1 MLAKIFS
8 LFLSGQI
15 KMCLECGIVQRIF
28 RLRNITKKRKI
39 ITIGVL
45 LDPVLAFLSIVGML
59 PCYQGNKPC
68 KYPYLQ
74 WRQTSGCR
82 GCRCIP
88 CFFGL
93 EVSKSRK
100 YYIMTK
106 YRDTF
111 FIIPAM
117 FLFYFTKYILLNKSR
132 SLALPL
138 FRPVWRLCI
147 SMWPKNTIPKHSQ

>member
-82 GCRCIP
+82 GCRCT
-88 CFFGL
+88 CCLFGL
-93 EVSKSRK
+93 EVLKSIK
-100 YYIMTK
+100 DYIMTK
-106 YRDTF
+106 YRDIF
-111 FIIPAM
+111 FIIPALI
-117 FLFYFTKYILLNKSR
+117 FFYITKYILLNKSR
-132 SLALPL
+132 THPPPL
-138 FRPVWRLCI
+138 FRPVWRPCE
-147 SMWPKNTIPKHSQ
+147 WE